1 MVMKKLFLALA
12 VAVLLGACTCSPKEW
27 DDVAWL
33 HSTTSL
39 IAIEHVEYTDTA
51 TILTIHEKHTPGQEI
66 KISSSTRLIGNKG
79 KEYKIVG
86 GEGITIG
93 EQFVTPEG
101 GEAHFKLLFEPMP
114 KRTHYFDY
122 IESYSLHDWR
132 IYGIH
137 NPAQPI
143 EIPRYKKH
151 DTKYETAEGFLH
163 TDTVYVRGKIENY
176 SHDKGFTTIQI
187 NRINVLTREDL
198 PISVN
203 INEDGTFEVSYTSAH
218 PKFELLT
225 LKGKDSYNMTLIYT
239 VPGCTTELIIDE
251 DGNFE
256 MTSPDEQV
264 MTCKRIVDKDLL
276 GYDLCNYME
285 REDSMAM
292 LDLKSYIAFL
302 NRKEA
307 AYNKHMDYLAWR
319 YNLTPTE
326 RHYLWLNEKVLFL
339 EYLFDYD
346 FRTRR
351 SNNYTADS
359 IALEYDSY
367 QCLHDMPYNDGA
379 SLAIHEFIFAISR
392 YECSRIILKDIFKPD
407 LSGLDYVICH
417 DTTRIANDMKVLGA
431 SAPTLWGSIMLLRD
445 TKWQLEYLRDYKEEQ
460 PKFVE
465 MHRELLT
472 HPFLKA
478 ELDRLYAKELE
489 AQKPSWTLPEGE
501 ATDIL
506 RRMTDKYRGKY
517 LLIDF
522 WGMGCGPCR
531 AGIERSKEMRKAF
544 RDHPEVDFLFISAPE
559 SSQEA
564 YDAYVK
570 EHLDGED
577 CHVVSRDEFNKLM
590 QLFKFLGIPHY
601 ETLDPDGNVLNKGL
615 EYSTTE
621 AFTKQLEEL
630 REQL

>member
-1 MVMKKLFLALA
+1 MKPTKLFLFLT
-12 VAVLLGACTCSPKEW
+12 VAVLLGACTRDPKVW
-27 DDVAWL
+27 DEVEYL
-33 HSTTSL
+33 HS
-39 IAIEHVEYTDTA
+39 IADAITVTNVEFTDTA
-51 TILTIHEKHTPGQEI
+51 TILSIHEKNTPGWEGRI
-66 KISSSTRLIGNKG
+66 PESTRLVGNKG
-79 KEYKIVG
+79 KEYKIIG
-86 GEGITIG
+86 GEGIAIG
-93 EQFVTPEG
+93 EQFVTPES

-114 KRTHYFDY
+114 RSTRHFDY
-122 IESYSLHDWR
+122 VENYSLEGWR
-132 IYGIH
+132 IYGLH
-137 NPAQPI
+137 HPSQPI
-143 EIPRYKKH
+143 ETPKYKKRH
-151 DTKYETAEGFLH
+151 IKNGTAEGFLH

-187 NRINVLTREDL
+187 NRTNVLTREDL

-225 LKGKDSYNMTLIYT
+225 LEGKDSYNMTLIYT
-239 VPGCTTELIIDE
+239 VPGCATELFIDE
-251 DGNFE
+251 EGNFE
-256 MTSPDEQV
+256 ITSPDKQV
-264 MTCKRIVDKDLL
+264 MTCKRIVDNFLL
-276 GYDLCNYME
+276 GYDLCSYME
-285 REDSMAM
+285 REDSMKV
-292 LDLKSYIAFL
+292 LDLKAYISYL
-302 NRKEA
+302 DRKEA
-307 AYNKHMDYLAWR
+307 AYNKYMEYLAWR
-319 YNLTPTE
+319 YELTPTE
-326 RHYLWLNEKVLFL
+326 RHYLWLNGKVLYL

-346 FRTRR
+346 ARTRR

-379 SLAIHEFIFAISR
+379 SLAIHEFYFAINR
-392 YECSRIILKDIFKPD
+392 YEYSRIMLKGIFKPD
-407 LSGLDYVICH
+407 LLGFDYVTCH

-445 TKWQLEYLRDYKEEQ
+445 TKWQLEYLRDYKGEQ

-478 ELDRLYAKELE
+478 ELDRFYAKELE

-531 AGIERSKEMRKAF
+531 AGIEGSKEMRKAF

-564 YDAYVK
+564 YDAYAE

-577 CHVVSRDEFNKLM
+577 CQIVSRDDFNKLM

-621 AFTKQLEEL
+621 AFTKRLEEL
-630 REQL
+630 KK